1 MQNNSNLSFYDKVVD
16 YIYNHTLTRLFLF
29 IVLALILY
37 LLVSS
42 QYRIEIQFLIG
53 YGAIL
58 FMFIIFQFKELPSS
72 VVLFVK
78 FVGVVVVL
86 RYLYWR
92 TFESLTYDGF
102 LDFIGAILLYIA
114 EVFAIIIYLLGIFTS
129 LNLLKRKSIDL
140 EEYPQKEW
148 PTVDILIP
156 TYNEPQIIIE
166 NTVLAALA
174 MDYPADKF
182 TVNLLDDGGTD
193 QKCNNTN
200 EEAAK
205 EARQRRKDL
214 MKFCDYVGARY
225 ITRAKNEN
233 AKAGNINEA
242 LSSVHGD
249 LILILD
255 TDHVPAKQF
264 LQKTVGWF
272 LKDEKVFLVQTPHAF
287 YNQDP
292 IERNLRMGDVPLSEN
307 DMFYK
312 HIQLGHDFWES
323 SFFCG
328 SAAVLK
334 RSMID
339 ELGGIAGE
347 TITEDAETAIKL
359 HDKGYKSVYI
369 REPMVR
375 GLQAES
381 FGALVIQRV
390 RWTQGM
396 VQIFLLKNPFLSK
409 NLQWYQKISYV
420 SASFFWF
427 FAYSRTVFYLA
438 PLMYLFF
445 GLRVYNANGVEM
457 LAYVVP
463 HMSMAIMMS
472 YFLYAKVRNPFFSEL
487 YETVLSFFTLPA
499 IISVLKNPRSPTFDV
514 TPKGQE
520 MVQDHISDLAVPFV
534 IIFTFVVFGFVA
546 AAFKLYLNPG
556 QYDVILMTTAWNLLN
571 MLLLVAAIGVTSEK
585 KEVRK
590 SIRIPLN
597 ADCTIIHK
605 GKKYAGKIVDLS
617 EGGMDI
623 EPKDPAMPYEEIF
636 KAAPNVEIE
645 LTDIDGKPFIIPS
658 NFLHSFNWGKKLIFI
673 FEEVEFNIPL
683 RQKLILII
691 YGNTTKWKE
700 IEDKKPILSP
710 LTSFIFIIKQSFK
723 NAMFRDA
730 YKLTFSKLRDSL
742 IPRRN

>member
-1 MQNNSNLSFYDKVVD
+1 MQKNFNLTLYDKVVD
-16 YIYNHTLTRLFLF
+16 YIYNHTFTRLFLF
-29 IVLALILY
+29 VVLALILY

-42 QYRIEIQFLIG
+42 QYKIEIQFLIG

-58 FMFIIFQFKELPSS
+58 FMFIIFQFKELPSG

-140 EEYPQKEW
+140 AEYPQKEW

-193 QKCNNTN
+193 QKCNNAN

-205 EARQRRKDL
+205 GARQRRKDL

-225 ITRAKNEN
+225 ITRPKNEN

-242 LSSVHGD
+242 LNFVHGD

-312 HIQLGHDFWES
+312 YIQLGHDFWES

-445 GLRVYNANGVEM
+445 GLRVYNANGIEM

-520 MVQDHISDLAVPFV
+520 MMQDHISDLAIPFV

-546 AAFKLYLNPG
+546 AAFKLYSNPG

-605 GKKYAGKIVDLS
+605 GKKYAGKIIDLS
-617 EGGMDI
+617 EGGMNI
-623 EPKDPAMPYEEIF
+623 EPKDPTIPYEEIF

-645 LTDIDGKPFIIPS
+645 LADIDGEPFTIPS
-658 NFLHSFNWGKKLIFI
+658 NFLRSFNWGKKLVFI
-673 FEEVEFNIPL
+673 FEEMEFNIPL

-700 IEDKKPILSP
+700 IEDTKPILTP
-710 LTSFIFIIKQSFK
+710 LASFIFIIKQSFK

>member
-1 MQNNSNLSFYDKVVD
+1 
-16 YIYNHTLTRLFLF
+16 
-29 IVLALILY
+29 
-37 LLVSS
+37 
-42 QYRIEIQFLIG
+42 
-53 YGAIL
+53 
-58 FMFIIFQFKELPSS
+58 
-72 VVLFVK
+72 
-78 FVGVVVVL
+78 
-86 RYLYWR
+86 
-92 TFESLTYDGF
+92 
-102 LDFIGAILLYIA
+102 
-114 EVFAIIIYLLGIFTS
+114 
-129 LNLLKRKSIDL
+129 
-140 EEYPQKEW
+140 
-148 PTVDILIP
+148 
-156 TYNEPQIIIE
+156 
-166 NTVLAALA
+166 
-174 MDYPADKF
+174 
-182 TVNLLDDGGTD
+182 
-193 QKCNNTN
+193 
-200 EEAAK
+200 
-205 EARQRRKDL
+205 
-214 MKFCDYVGARY
+214 
-225 ITRAKNEN
+225 
-233 AKAGNINEA
+233 
-242 LSSVHGD
+242 
-249 LILILD
+249 
-255 TDHVPAKQF
+255 
-264 LQKTVGWF
+264 
-272 LKDEKVFLVQTPHAF
+272 
-287 YNQDP
+287 
-292 IERNLRMGDVPLSEN
+292 
-307 DMFYK
+307 MFYK

-334 RSMID
+334 RAMID

-369 REPMVR
+369 REAMVR

-409 NLQWYQKISYV
+409 NLKWYQKISYV

-427 FAYSRTVFYLA
+427 FAYSRTIFYLA
-438 PLMYLFF
+438 PLLYLFF

-457 LAYVVP
+457 LAYVIP

-520 MVQDHISDLAVPFV
+520 MIKDHISDLAVPFV
-534 IIFTFVVFGFVA
+534 IIFTFVMLGFVV

-597 ADCTIIHK
+597 TDCTIIH
-605 GKKYAGKIVDLS
+605 GDMIYSGKIIDLS
-617 EGGMDI
+617 EGGMNI
-623 EPKDPAMPYEEIF
+623 EPKDTSISYEEIF
-636 KAAPNVEIE
+636 KTSSNIKIE
-645 LTDIDGKPFIIPS
+645 LLDIDGKPFIVPS
-658 NFLHSFNWGKKLIFI
+658 TFLRSFNWGKRLVFI
-673 FEEVEFNIPL
+673 FKDMEYNIPL

-700 IEDKKPILSP
+700 IENTKPILTP
-710 LTSFIFIIKQSFK
+710 LASFIFIMKQSFK

-730 YKLTFSKLRDSL
+730 YKLTFSKLQHSL
-742 IPRRN
+742 KLGRNK

>member
-1 MQNNSNLSFYDKVVD
+1 MQKNYDSSLFKKIID
-16 YIYNHTLTRLFLF
+16 YIYNNKLTRLALF
-29 IVLALILY
+29 VVLIIILY
-37 LLVSS
+37 LLVSA
-42 QYRIEIQFLIG
+42 QYNIEVQFVIG
-53 YGAIL
+53 YGAII
-58 FMFIIFQFKELPSS
+58 FMFIIFQFKELPPG

-102 LDFIGAILLYIA
+102 LDFIGAIFLYVA

-140 EEYPQKEW
+140 EEFPKEEW
-148 PTVDILIP
+148 PSVDILIP

-193 QKCNNTN
+193 QKCNQKNK
-200 EEAAK
+200 EAA
-205 EARQRRKDL
+205 EAARERRKEL
-214 MKFCDYVGARY
+214 MKFCDYVGANY
-225 ITRAKNEN
+225 ITREKNEA

-242 LSSVHGD
+242 LGSVHGD

-312 HIQLGHDFWES
+312 YIQLGHDFWES

-381 FGALVIQRV
+381 FGALVIQRI

-409 NLQWYQKISYV
+409 NLKWYQKISYV

-427 FAYSRTVFYLA
+427 FAYSRTIFYLA

-445 GLRVYNANGVEM
+445 GLRVYNANGIEM
-457 LAYVVP
+457 LAYVIP
-463 HMSMAIMMS
+463 HMSMAVMMS

-520 MVQDHISDLAVPFV
+520 MIHDHISDLAVPFV
-534 IIFTFVVFGFVA
+534 IIFTFVVFGFFA
-546 AAFKLYLNPG
+546 AAIKLYLNPG

-597 ADCTIIHK
+597 ADCKIMHK
-605 GKKYAGKIVDLS
+605 DKVYEGKIIDLS
-617 EGGMDI
+617 EGGMNV
-623 EPKDPAMPYEEIF
+623 EPKDKTIAYEEIF
-636 KAAPNVEIE
+636 KISPELTIE
-645 LTDIDGKPFIIPS
+645 LADVDGKPFTIPS
-658 NFLHSFNWGKKLIFI
+658 TFLRSFNWGKKLVFV
-673 FEEVEFNIPL
+673 FEEMEFNIAL

-700 IEDKKPILSP
+700 IEDTKPILSP
-710 LTSFIFIIKQSFK
+710 LASFMFIIRQSFK

-730 YKLTFSKLRDSL
+730 YKLTIRKIRDSL
-742 IPRRN
+742 TLRRN

>member
-1 MQNNSNLSFYDKVVD
+1 MYEKIVD
-16 YIYNHTLTRLFLF
+16 FVYTNFLTRALVFLTLFFIVYLLISAQYNINTQFAVGYGSMLIMLIALQFKKLPDYVTLF
-29 IVLALILY
+29 IK
-37 LLVSS
+37 
-42 QYRIEIQFLIG
+42 
-53 YGAIL
+53 
-58 FMFIIFQFKELPSS
+58 FMGFI
-72 VVLFVK
+72 VVM
-78 FVGVVVVL
+78 
-86 RYLYWR
+86 RYIYWR
-92 TFESLTYDGF
+92 TFESLSYEGF
-102 LDFIGAILLYIA
+102 FDFGGAILLYVA

-129 LNLLKRKSIDL
+129 LHLLERKSIDL
-140 EEYPQKEW
+140 EDYPQEDW
-148 PTVDILIP
+148 PSVDILIP
-156 TYNEPQIIIE
+156 TYNESQLIIE

-174 MDYPADKF
+174 IDYPKDKF

-193 QKCNNTN
+193 QKCNQKN
-200 EEAAK
+200 EEAAQ

-214 MKFCDYVGARY
+214 MKFCDFVGIRY

-233 AKAGNINEA
+233 AKAGNLNSS
-242 LSSVHGD
+242 LSTVSND
-249 LILILD
+249 FILILD

-264 LQKTVGWF
+264 LKKTVGWF

-292 IERNLRMGDVPLSEN
+292 IERNLRMGDTAITEN

-312 HIQLGHDFWES
+312 NIQLGHDFWES

-328 SAAVLK
+328 SAAVLR
-334 RSMID
+334 RSLID

-359 HDKGYKSVYI
+359 HDRGYRSVYI

-375 GLQAES
+375 GLQTES

-409 NLQWYQKISYV
+409 NLKWYQKISYM

-427 FAYSRTVFYLA
+427 FAYSRVIFYIA

-445 GLRVYNANGVEM
+445 GLRIYNANSVEM

-499 IISVLKNPRSPTFDV
+499 IFSVLKNPRAPTFNV

-520 MVQDHISDLAVPFV
+520 MMEDHISELAVPFV
-534 IIFTFVVFGFVA
+534 IVFTFVMFGFVA
-546 AAFKLYLNPG
+546 SAFRLYFYPYETN
-556 QYDVILMTTAWNLLN
+556 VILMTTAWNLLN

-585 KEVRK
+585 REVRS

-597 ADCTIIHK
+597 SAC
-605 GKKYAGKIVDLS
+605 KIVLDNEEYAASITDIS
-617 EGGMDI
+617 EGGVNIVPDDESI
-623 EPKDPAMPYEEIF
+623 KYEEILN
-636 KAAPNVEIE
+636 ASPNVMIE
-645 LTDIDGKPFIIPS
+645 LGDVDGELFRIPS
-658 NFLHSFNWGKKLIFI
+658 SFLKSFNWGKKLVFVFDDIKD
-673 FEEVEFNIPL
+673 NIAL
-683 RQKLILII
+683 RQKVIQII

-700 IEDKKPILSP
+700 IEDGKPIMSP
-710 LTSFIFIIKQSFK
+710 GVSFMFIIRQSFK
-723 NAMFRDA
+723 NAMFRQA
-730 YKLTFSKLRDSL
+730 YIFTFFAIKNYFTRGN
-742 IPRRN
+742 R

>member
-1 MQNNSNLSFYDKVVD
+1 MQSFHTFLDNFINH
-16 YIYNHTLTRLFLF
+16 IYTNKYLRYF
-29 IVLALILY
+29 IFLILVILTY

-42 QYRIEIQFLIG
+42 HYNIYTQIVIG
-53 YGAIL
+53 YGAFAFMLIIL
-58 FMFIIFQFKELPSS
+58 QFKHLSNNII
-72 VVLFVK
+72 LFVK
-78 FVGVVVVL
+78 FVGVIIVL

-92 TFESLTYDGF
+92 TFESLTYEGF
-102 LDFIGAILLYIA
+102 LDFIGAILLYLA
-114 EVFAIIIYLLGIFTS
+114 EFFAIIIYLMGIFTS
-129 LNLLKRKSIDL
+129 LNLLNRKPIDL
-140 EEYPQKEW
+140 NKYPQEEW

-156 TYNEPQIIIE
+156 TYNEPQLIIE

-174 MDYPADKF
+174 IDYPKDKF

-193 QKCNNTN
+193 QKCNQKDKKAAS
-200 EEAAK
+200 EAK
-205 EARQRRKDL
+205 QRQKDL
-214 MKFCDYVGARY
+214 MKFCKYVGARY
-225 ITRAKNEN
+225 ITRERNEH

-242 LSSVHGD
+242 LAYVNND

-264 LQKTVGWF
+264 LKQTVGWF
-272 LKDEKVFLVQTPHAF
+272 LKEKKVFLVQTPHAF

-292 IERNLRMGDVPLSEN
+292 IERNLRMGNVSLSEN

-312 HIQLGHDFWES
+312 YIQLGHDFWES

-334 RSMID
+334 RSAID

-369 REPMVR
+369 NEPMVR

-381 FGALVIQRV
+381 FGALVIQRI

-409 NLQWYQKISYV
+409 NLKWYQKVSYT

-427 FAYSRTVFYLA
+427 FAYSRIIFYLS
-438 PLMYLFF
+438 PLLYLFF
-445 GLRVYNANGVEM
+445 GLRIYNANGIEM
-457 LAYVVP
+457 IAYVIP

-499 IISVLKNPRSPTFDV
+499 IISVLNNPRSPKFDV

-520 MVQDHISDLAVPFV
+520 MIQDHISDLAVPFV
-534 IIFTFVVFGFVA
+534 IIFTFVALGFIA
-546 AAFKLYLNPG
+546 AGIRLYFYP
-556 QYDVILMTTAWNLLN
+556 YEYEVILMTSMWNLLN
-571 MLLLVAAIGVTSEK
+571 LMLLIAAIGVTSEK

-590 SIRIPLN
+590 SIRIPLYSN
-597 ADCTIIHK
+597 CKIIWKNEIFK
-605 GKKYAGKIVDLS
+605 GTIVDLS
-617 EGGMDI
+617 EGGLNV
-623 EPKDPAMPYEEIF
+623 EPKNPNIKYEDLL
-636 KAAPNVEIE
+636 KSSPHVEIE
-645 LTDIDGKPFIIPS
+645 LGDIDGKAFKIPS
-658 NFLHSFNWGKKLIFI
+658 NFLRSFNWGKKLVFI
-673 FEEVEFNIPL
+673 FNEQKLDIPT
-683 RQKLILII
+683 RQKLIQII

-700 IEDKKPILSP
+700 IEDSKPIMTP
-710 LTSFIFIIKQSFK
+710 LQSFAFILKQSFK
-723 NAMFRDA
+723 NAMFKEA
-730 YKLTFSKLRDSL
+730 YKYTFKKLL
-742 IPRRN
+742 RRV

>member
-1 MQNNSNLSFYDKVVD
+1 MYDKSIK
-16 YIYNHTLTRLFLF
+16 YIYKHTLTRVITFFL
-29 IVLALILY
+29 LAVILY

-42 QYRIEIQFLIG
+42 QYNIATQFVIG
-53 YGAIL
+53 YGAIF
-58 FMFIIFQFKELPSS
+58 FMLIIFQFEKLPES

-78 FVGVVVVL
+78 FVGVIVVL

-102 LDFIGAILLYIA
+102 LDFIGALFLYIA

-140 EEYPQKEW
+140 DEYPEETW

-156 TYNEPQIIIE
+156 TYNEPQLIIE

-193 QKCNNTN
+193 QKCNQKNK
-200 EEAAK
+200 EAAETAK
-205 EARQRRKDL
+205 QRRKDL
-214 MKFCDYVGARY
+214 MKFCEYVGAHY

-242 LSSVHGD
+242 LSSVHSD

-272 LKDEKVFLVQTPHAF
+272 LKDEKIFLVQTPHAF

-292 IERNLRMGDVPLSEN
+292 VERNLRMGDVPLSEN

-334 RSMID
+334 RAMID

-369 REPMVR
+369 REAMVR

-409 NLQWYQKISYV
+409 NLKWYQKISYV

-427 FAYSRTVFYLA
+427 FAYSRTIFYLA
-438 PLMYLFF
+438 PLLYLFF

-457 LAYVVP
+457 LAYVIP

-520 MVQDHISDLAVPFV
+520 MIKDHISDLAVPFV
-534 IIFTFVVFGFVA
+534 IIFTFVMLGFVV

-597 ADCTIIHK
+597 TDCTIIH
-605 GKKYAGKIVDLS
+605 GDMIYSGKIIDLS
-617 EGGMDI
+617 EGGMNI
-623 EPKDPAMPYEEIF
+623 EPKDTSISYEEIF
-636 KAAPNVEIE
+636 KTSSNIKIE
-645 LTDIDGKPFIIPS
+645 LLDIDGKPFIVPS
-658 NFLHSFNWGKKLIFI
+658 TFLRSFNWGKRLVFI
-673 FEEVEFNIPL
+673 FKDMEYNIPL

-700 IEDKKPILSP
+700 IENTKPILTP
-710 LTSFIFIIKQSFK
+710 LASFIFIMKQSFK

-730 YKLTFSKLRDSL
+730 YKLTFSKLQHSL
-742 IPRRN
+742 KLGRNK

>member
-1 MQNNSNLSFYDKVVD
+1 MYTKIIDF
-16 YIYNHTLTRLFLF
+16 IYSHFLTRALLFLTLF
-29 IVLALILY
+29 LITY

-42 QYRIEIQFLIG
+42 QYNINTQFIIG
-53 YGAIL
+53 YGSIL
-58 FMFIIFQFKELPSS
+58 FMLIVLRFKELPPS

-78 FVGVVVVL
+78 FVGFIVVM

-102 LDFIGAILLYIA
+102 LDFIGAILLYLA

-140 EEYPQKEW
+140 EEYPKEIW
-148 PTVDILIP
+148 PKVDVLIP
-156 TYNEPQIIIE
+156 TYNEPQLIIE

-174 MDYPADKF
+174 MDYPKDKF
-182 TVNLLDDGGTD
+182 NVYLLDDGGTD
-193 QKCNNTN
+193 QKCNQKD
-200 EEAAK
+200 EQKAQ
-205 EARQRRKDL
+205 EARQRKKDL
-214 MKFCDYVGARY
+214 TKFCEFTGAKY
-225 ITRAKNEN
+225 LTRAKNEN
-233 AKAGNINEA
+233 AKAGNLNEA

-249 LILILD
+249 FILILD

-264 LQKTVGWF
+264 LKKTTGWF

-292 IERNLRMGDVPLSEN
+292 IERNLRMGDVPINEN

-312 HIQLGHDFWES
+312 NIQLGHDFWES

-328 SAAVLK
+328 SAAVLR
-334 RSMID
+334 RSLID

-396 VQIFLLKNPFLSK
+396 VQIFLLKNPFTSK
-409 NLQWYQKISYV
+409 NLKWYQKISYM

-427 FAYSRTVFYLA
+427 FAYSRVVFYLA

-463 HMSMAIMMS
+463 HMSMAVMMS

-487 YETVLSFFTLPA
+487 YETILSFFTLPA
-499 IISVLKNPRSPTFDV
+499 IISVLKNPRAPTFDV

-520 MVQDHISDLAVPFV
+520 MQEDHISDLAVPFV
-534 IIFTFVVFGFVA
+534 IIFTFVALGFVA
-546 AAFKLYLNPG
+546 SAVRLYLYP
-556 QYDVILMTTAWNLLN
+556 YEYEVILMTTAWNLLN

-585 KEVRK
+585 REIRR
-590 SIRIPLN
+590 SIRVPLN
-597 ADCTIIHK
+597 SDCKIIIGDMKYDGTIIDI
-605 GKKYAGKIVDLS
+605 G
-617 EGGMDI
+617 EGGLNITPKNIDI
-623 EPKDPAMPYEEIF
+623 KYEEILTNS
-636 KAAPNVEIE
+636 PNVEIE
-645 LTDIDGKPFIIPS
+645 LGDIDGNPFKIPS
-658 NFLHSFNWGKKLIFI
+658 KFLRSFNWGKRLVFV
-673 FEEVEFNIPL
+673 FEDMEFNIPL
-683 RQKLILII
+683 RQKLIQII
-691 YGNTTKWKE
+691 YGNTTKWQE
-700 IEDKKPILSP
+700 IEDTKPIMSP
-710 LTSFIFIIKQSFK
+710 LVSFMFIIKQSFK
-723 NAMFRDA
+723 NAMFKDA
-730 YKLTFSKLRDSL
+730 YKFTFYKLKDTLRLGKS
-742 IPRRN
+742 R

>member
-1 MQNNSNLSFYDKVVD
+1 MYNYKNMYDKSIK
-16 YIYNHTLTRLFLF
+16 YIYKHTLTRVITFFL
-29 IVLALILY
+29 LAVILY

-42 QYRIEIQFLIG
+42 QYNIATQFVIG
-53 YGAIL
+53 YGAIF
-58 FMFIIFQFKELPSS
+58 FMLIIFQFEKLPES

-102 LDFIGAILLYIA
+102 LDFIGALFLYIA

-140 EEYPQKEW
+140 DEYPEETW

-156 TYNEPQIIIE
+156 TYNEPQLIIE

-193 QKCNNTN
+193 QKCNQKNK
-200 EEAAK
+200 EAAETAK
-205 EARQRRKDL
+205 QRRKDL
-214 MKFCDYVGARY
+214 MKFCEYVGAHY

-242 LSSVHGD
+242 LSSVHSD

-272 LKDEKVFLVQTPHAF
+272 LKDEKIFLVQTPHAF

-292 IERNLRMGDVPLSEN
+292 VERNLRMGDVPLSEN

-334 RSMID
+334 RAMID

-369 REPMVR
+369 REAMVR

-409 NLQWYQKISYV
+409 NLKWYQKISYV

-427 FAYSRTVFYLA
+427 FAYSRTIFYLA
-438 PLMYLFF
+438 PLLYLFF

-457 LAYVVP
+457 LAYVIP

-520 MVQDHISDLAVPFV
+520 MIKDHISDLAVPFV
-534 IIFTFVVFGFVA
+534 IIFTFVMLGFVV

-597 ADCTIIHK
+597 TDCTIIH
-605 GKKYAGKIVDLS
+605 GDMIYSGKIIDLS
-617 EGGMDI
+617 EGGMNI
-623 EPKDPAMPYEEIF
+623 EPKDTSISYEEIF
-636 KAAPNVEIE
+636 KTSSNIKIE
-645 LTDIDGKPFIIPS
+645 LLDIDGKPFIVPS
-658 NFLHSFNWGKKLIFI
+658 TFLRSFNWGKRLVFI
-673 FEEVEFNIPL
+673 FKDMEYNIPL

-700 IEDKKPILSP
+700 IENTKPILTP
-710 LTSFIFIIKQSFK
+710 LASFIFIMKQSFK

-730 YKLTFSKLRDSL
+730 YKLTFSKLQHSL
-742 IPRRN
+742 KLGRNK

>member
-1 MQNNSNLSFYDKVVD
+1 MLTNSLNHFYTKIVN
-16 YIYNHTLTRLFLF
+16 YIYQHTFTRISLFV
-29 IVLALILY
+29 ILAFILY

-42 QYRIEIQFLIG
+42 QYKIETQFAIG
-53 YGAIL
+53 YGSML
-58 FMFIIFQFKELPSS
+58 FMLIIFQFKKLPQS
-72 VVLFVK
+72 VELFVK
-78 FVGVVVVL
+78 FLGVVVVL

-102 LDFIGAILLYIA
+102 LDFIGAIFLYTA
-114 EVFAIIIYLLGIFTS
+114 EVFAIVIYLLGIFTS

-140 EEYPQKEW
+140 QEYPQEEW

-156 TYNEPQIIIE
+156 TYNEPQLIIE

-193 QKCNNTN
+193 QKCNQANK
-200 EEAAK
+200 EAAQ

-214 MKFCDYVGARY
+214 QKFCEYVGANY

-242 LSSVHGD
+242 LASVHGD

-334 RSMID
+334 RSLID

-409 NLQWYQKISYV
+409 QLNWYQKISYI

-427 FAYSRTVFYLA
+427 FAYSRVIFYLA
-438 PLMYLFF
+438 PLLYLFF
-445 GLRVYNANGVEM
+445 GLRIYNANGLEM
-457 LAYVVP
+457 LAYVIP

-520 MVQDHISDLAVPFV
+520 MIKDHISDLAVPFV
-534 IIFTFVVFGFVA
+534 IIFTFVLLGFVA
-546 AAFKLYLNPG
+546 AGIRLYFDTQ
-556 QYDVILMTTAWNLLN
+556 QYEVIIMTSMWNLLN
-571 MLLLVAAIGVTSEK
+571 VLLLVAAIGVTSEK
-585 KEVRK
+585 REVRR

-597 ADCTIIHK
+597 AECTMIH
-605 GKKYAGKIVDLS
+605 GENKYPGKIVDLS
-617 EGGMDI
+617 EGGVNVEPYKSDI
-623 EPKDPAMPYEEIF
+623 AYEEIF
-636 KAAPNVEIE
+636 KSSPKVDIE
-645 LTDIDGKPFIIPS
+645 LADIDGKPFIIPS
-658 NFLHSFNWGKKLIFI
+658 TFLRSFNWGKKLVFI
-673 FEEVEFNIPL
+673 FEDMKSNILL
-683 RQKLILII
+683 RQKLIQII
-691 YGNTTKWKE
+691 YGNTTRWEE
-700 IEDKKPILSP
+700 IEGSKPV
-710 LTSFIFIIKQSFK
+710 LTPMQSFLFIIKQSFK

-730 YKLTFSKLRDSL
+730 YKLTFMKLKNSL
-742 IPRRN
+742 VRRK